1 MRFAPRPDRPG
12 SGASIRA
19 RMALAML
26 AAAALTIPVV
36 LLSLLYLR
44 RMNAAVGRIVN
55 EDIELMHV
63 ADRVTLEFAGARRD
77 EKNFLLYRD
86 SIYLRQ
92 NHAALERIVQLADTG
107 RRLDPSFASGFD
119 RVLAGVAAYRALVDS
134 LVGLPQGEPPERL
147 LLPDLQTLRR
157 HHESLLRAAAESPAP
172 AERDSLIAAAAR
184 LAPDIIWPA
193 GGGRSLNDSIVSLQA
208 AIENET
214 EAISGRARDRVR
226 GNRDRARTLAAWGQ
240 RNIISALLLVLVVL
254 VWLVVTLPR
263 RAVTPIKRILNAL
276 QRVENGDLDVRVK
289 VSTRD
294 EIGELARGLNRA
306 LARLSD
312 FDNRKKNRILH
323 LEKRFRLLINDIAE
337 AVIVVDR
344 VPSVLLANG
353 AAEELLGCSAG
364 EAVGRKLSSF
374 ENLAFFEEEL
384 ERVLAGSTSRQSCE
398 IMPELPGSAIC
409 IEALRDQAGNV
420 TGALIVIT
428 DPRPP
433 EKEEGPRV
441 GNQGQGTGTEKPED
455 EK

>member
-12 SGASIRA
+12 SGASIRT

-26 AAAALTIPVV
+26 TAAALTIPVV

-44 RMNAAVGRIVN
+44 QMNAAVGRIVN
-55 EDIELMHV
+55 EDIELMHI
-63 ADRVTLEFAGARRD
+63 ADRVTLALAEARRD

-86 SIYLRQ
+86 SSYLRQ

-119 RVLAGVAAYRALVDS
+119 RVLDGVVAYRALVDS
-134 LVGLPQGEPPERL
+134 LIRLPQAEPPERV

-157 HHESLLRAAAESPAP
+157 HHENLLRAAAEAPSP
-172 AERDSLIAAAAR
+172 AERDSILAAAAR
-184 LAPDIIWPA
+184 LAPEVTWP
-193 GGGRSLNDSIVSLQA
+193 GDGGRSLNDSIASLQA
-208 AIENET
+208 AVASET
-214 EAISGRARDRVR
+214 EAISARARERVR
-226 GNRDRARTLAAWGQ
+226 ANRDRARTLAAWGQ

-263 RAVTPIKRILNAL
+263 RAVTPLKRILNAL
-276 QRVENGDLDVRVK
+276 HRMEDGDLDVRVK

-344 VPSVLLANG
+344 VPAVLLANG
-353 AAEELLGCSAG
+353 AAEELLGCRAG
-364 EAVGRKLSSF
+364 EAVGRKLSSLR
-374 ENLAFFEEEL
+374 NLAFFEEEL

-398 IMPELPGSAIC
+398 IMPELPGSAVC

-428 DPRPP
+428 DPRLPKK
-433 EKEEGPRV
+433 KE
-441 GNQGQGTGTEKPED
+441 GQETENPD
-455 EK
+455 